1 MKKTLLIAA
10 LVSAVALPAIP
21 TMAADMPAAKPAVDA
36 KCFVFPLLPD
46 CVAQWSEDAAANG
59 FHVTT
64 IPNAW
69 WTCKKADPKA
79 GHLLDCDTK

>member
-1 MKKTLLIAA
+1 MNKILLAAA
-10 LVSAVALPAIP
+10 LVSAALATPVF
-21 TMAADMPAAKPAVDA
+21 AADMPAAKPAPISA
-36 KCFVFPLLPD
+36 KCVLFPLLPD
-46 CVAQWSEDAAANG
+46 CLAAWGDDAKAKG

-79 GHLLDCDTK
+79 GHLLDCDAK